1 METVQS
7 TTKTTS
13 NQTVTAPKD
22 DKKSSS
28 SATAFDATLK
38 GLMKPDGA
46 NKVSEED
53 LFSALI
59 QERIKKEKGDDAL
72 KAFQELLATT
82 KQSMAKSDGYIPVE
96 DATKAALI
104 KFQTQGKLTAEEA
117 DKMYSQSFAAA
128 QLDGN
133 TEVLFD
139 NRGGPNDPTIA
150 VATIEQALMGS
161 RVKIE
166 KFDSGAEKAPLRSL
180 LEPSTGKSALTGV
193 TAGADG
199 FLWKPESEKDKKL
212 VVLLPP
218 RLSGMVANVRLM
230 GPSGEELET
239 GRYSGNGNGG
249 REHFRFS
256 RAGGSYPDG
265 LTVEAKL
272 TTGEIVRFN
281 IGETSSRSDNAQAT
295 SAKPAAPTTPSD
307 VSKDEDKA
315 TDNANSSTGSSSGSG
330 ATQPL

>member
-1 METVQS
+1 MESIQS
-7 TTKTTS
+7 TNKTLS
-13 NQTVTAPKD
+13 NQTVTQPKD
-22 DKKSSS
+22 EKKSSS
-28 SATAFDATLK
+28 SDSAFDVTLK

-59 QERIKKEKGDDAL
+59 QERIKKEKGEDAL

-82 KQSMAKSDGYIPVE
+82 KQSMTKPDGYVPVE
-96 DATKAALI
+96 DATKAALLS
-104 KFQTQGKLTAEEA
+104 FQNSGKVSAEQA
-117 DKMYSQSFAAA
+117 DEMYSQAFAAA

-133 TEVLFD
+133 AEALFD

-150 VATIEQALMGS
+150 VATMEQALMGS

-180 LEPSTGKSALTGV
+180 LEPSSGKSALTGV
-193 TAGADG
+193 TPGSDG

-230 GPSGEELET
+230 GPSGEEIET

-265 LTVEAKL
+265 LTVEVKHSN
-272 TTGEIVRFN
+272 GETVRFG
-281 IGETSSRSDNAQAT
+281 IGETSAR
-295 SAKPAAPTTPSD
+295 SD
-307 VSKDEDKA
+307 VSQSSSPKPATPSATADTNKDVA
-315 TDNANSSTGSSSGSG
+315 TDKDKDKDSGSSSDSG
-330 ATQPL
+330 AAQPL

>member
-1 METVQS
+1 MESIQS
-7 TTKTTS
+7 TTRTTS
-13 NQTVTAPKD
+13 NQIVTKPKD
-22 DKKSSS
+22 DKKGSENS
-28 SATAFDATLK
+28 AFDMTLK

-59 QERIKKEKGDDAL
+59 QERIKKEKGEDAL

-82 KQSMAKSDGYIPVE
+82 KQSMQKPDGYIPVE

-104 KFQTQGKLTAEEA
+104 NFQTSGKLTAEEA
-117 DKMYSQSFAAA
+117 DTMYSEAFAAA

-133 TEVLFD
+133 SEVLFD

-150 VATIEQALMGS
+150 VATMEQALMGS

-180 LEPSTGKSALTGV
+180 LEPSASKAALTGV
-193 TAGADG
+193 TPGADG

-230 GPSGEELET
+230 GPNGEEIET

-265 LTVEAKL
+265 LSVEVKL
-272 TTGEIVRFN
+272 SNGETVRFGV
-281 IGETSSRSDNAQAT
+281 GETSARSDGSEG
-295 SAKPAAPTTPSD
+295 SAPKPTAPTAATNTNKGDSTE
-307 VSKDEDKA
+307 KDKD
-315 TDNANSSTGSSSGSG
+315 TSSSSGSSG